1 MLRAQLINKQLI
13 SVIVF
18 SCSAI
23 NLLSYRFDS
32 FVFQT
37 LRRMTKH
44 NSWFHNALRT
54 IQKWFVHSV
63 AVPQQPFSDLN
74 LNAHKP
80 IVYVMKTQ
88 SISDMAA
95 LSEVTRKLGLPDPYD
110 DIQLNNETVPRVVSL
125 SSAQPLF
132 GRKSEANVFLKN
144 FKQLLRLHKQ
154 DSTLDAQLLPVSVY
168 WGRTPGKEDDTMK
181 AAVLERESPTWLR
194 KCLMILFLGRHN
206 FIRFSNA
213 VSLRYMTDEHGSD
226 DSIAHKLARVA
237 RVHFRRQRKVMT
249 GPDLPN
255 RQTMFKEL
263 LNSEGVQK
271 AIAEEAAGKKVSKE
285 QARTTA
291 ENYLDEI
298 AANYSDSMIRIAE
311 RLLTWL
317 WNKLYKGINIRG
329 AELVRKLHHDGHEI
343 IYVPCHRSH
352 MDYLL
357 LSYILY
363 YEGMVPPHIAAGIN
377 LNFWP
382 AGSIFRK
389 GGAFFIRRSFNG
401 NKLYTA
407 VFKGY
412 LDLLFNKGYSV
423 EYFTEGGRSRT
434 GRLLNPKT
442 GMLAMTVSSVLR
454 GIERPVTLVPVY
466 LGYDHVMEV
475 ATYHKELSG
484 KKKKKESVWQVF
496 GALRKLSNFGQGYVN
511 FGEPIN
517 IQQHL
522 SHIEPGW
529 RELMTSDPEQK
540 PKWLTPA
547 VNSLANKVMTKINGA
562 AAVSSISLMSLIVL
576 ASEQKSLERSV
587 AKQQLDF
594 YLKLLTDLPFTA
606 YSTVPEGKA
615 EKLLSQ
621 ALELNKFTVEVDP
634 LGDILSLD
642 ETQAR
647 NMTYYR
653 NNIVHL
659 FMVPSL
665 TATLILKQSSVTRY
679 GISEFI
685 ERVFP
690 LIQAELFVEAP
701 DLKVY
706 ISQLIDLMLEQGVLI
721 ERDGLL
727 SAGDEHQNQLH
738 LLANTCGEMLKR
750 YAIIF
755 SLLSLKPKIER
766 GDLERESHRLAKHIG
781 SLHGVTAPEFY
792 DKKIYATLTVKL
804 KDMGLI
810 GRDDVNPVIHQ
821 LSKALTALLDAR
833 VRQAVLN
840 GVRQTKGD

>member
-1 MLRAQLINKQLI
+1 
-13 SVIVF
+13 
-18 SCSAI
+18 
-23 NLLSYRFDS
+23 
-32 FVFQT
+32 
-37 LRRMTKH
+37 MTKH
-44 NSWFHNALRT
+44 NSWFHKTLRT
-54 IQKWFVHSV
+54 VQKWFVHTIV
-63 AVPQQPFSDLN
+63 VPQQPFSDLN
-74 LNAHKP
+74 LDADKP
-80 IVYVMKTQ
+80 IVYVMKTE
-88 SISDMAA
+88 SISDLAA
-95 LSEVTRKLGLPDPYD
+95 LSEMTQKLGLPSPYD
-110 DIQLNNETVPRVVSL
+110 DIQLNNETVPRVVCL
-125 SSAQPLF
+125 SPAKPLL
-132 GRKSEANVFLKN
+132 GRITDVNVFLNN

-154 DSTLDAQLLPVSVY
+154 DPELDVQLLPVSLY
-168 WGRTPGKEDDTMK
+168 WGRVPGKEDDSMK

-206 FIRFSNA
+206 FIQFSNA

-226 DSIAHKLARVA
+226 ERIAHKLARVA

-255 RQTMFKEL
+255 RQAMFKEL
-263 LNSEGVQK
+263 LSSEGIQK
-271 AIAEEAAGKKVSKE
+271 AIAEEAASKKVSKE

-298 AANYSDSMIRIAE
+298 AASYSDSLVRIAE
-311 RLLTWL
+311 RMLTWL
-317 WNKLYKGINIRG
+317 WNKLYKGITIRG
-329 AELVRKLHHDGHEI
+329 AELVRKLQHDGHEI
-343 IYVPCHRSH
+343 VYVPCHRSH

-363 YEGMVPPHIAAGIN
+363 YQGMVPPHIAAGIN

-382 AGSIFRK
+382 AGPLFRK

-442 GMLAMTVSSVLR
+442 GMLAMTVNSVLR

-484 KKKKKESVWQVF
+484 KKKKKESLWQVF
-496 GALRKLSNFGQGYVN
+496 GAIRKLGNFGQGYVN

-517 IQQHL
+517 VQQHL
-522 SHIEPGW
+522 SQFEPQW
-529 RELMTSDPEQK
+529 REHMAAEPEQK

-547 VNSLANKVMTKINGA
+547 VNGLANKVMTKINGA
-562 AAVSSISLMSLIVL
+562 AAVSSISMMSLIVL
-576 ASEQKSLERSV
+576 ASEQKSLEKSV
-587 AKQQLDF
+587 VRQQLDF
-594 YLKLLTDLPFTA
+594 YLKLLTGVPYTV
-606 YSTVPEGKA
+606 YSTVPEGDVTT
-615 EKLLSQ
+615 LLAQ
-621 ALELNKFTVEVDP
+621 ALELNKFTVEPDP

-665 TATLILKQSSVTRY
+665 IATLVLKQNHSTRDS
-679 GISEFI
+679 IFEFI
-685 ERVFP
+685 EQVFP
-690 LIQAELFVEAP
+690 LIQAELFVETP
-701 DLKVY
+701 DLQAY
-706 ISQLIDLMLEQGVLI
+706 INQLIDLMVSQNILTEQSDELVAS
-721 ERDGLL
+721 E
-727 SAGDEHQNQLH
+727 EHQNQLH
-738 LLANTCGEMLKR
+738 LLANTSSEMLKR

-755 SLLSLKPKIER
+755 NLLSLQPHIER
-766 GDLERESHRLAKHIG
+766 SDLERESHQLAKHMG
-781 SLHGVTAPEFY
+781 PLHGISAPEFY
-792 DKKIYATLTVKL
+792 DKKLYATLTVKL
-804 KDMGLI
+804 KEMDFI
-810 GRDDVNPVIHQ
+810 GKADNESVIKQ
-821 LSKALTALLDAR
+821 LSQTLASLLDA
-833 VRQAVLN
+833 Q
-840 GVRQTKGD
+840 VRQTVLTGVKQTKGQS